1 MAYDP
6 EQTRTVS
13 VRVRRVVHSR
23 IVRRLLVLVG
33 IAITGWLIGGAQAHA
48 DEVPATGAPGIVAPV
63 QGQAS
68 NGPRSLLRA
77 TASAVRGAAAKVG
90 TTTTAGTAKKVLP
103 APLPALAHKVDGAVA
118 GVDTPAPRTPNGVSW
133 VRPRT
138 AKMAQGA
145 RAQQHGATAAKRAH
159 KAHRHAGQ
167 APARVGSPRP
177 VPAPAA
183 PFQDPSQA
191 VSSAPASGVVLL
203 TGFGGPISRWSW
215 AGARPQPILMTALG
229 AVPPAVRSAA
239 DEPSFAP
246 D

>member
-13 VRVRRVVHSR
+13 VRVRRVVLGR
-23 IVRRLLVLVG
+23 VVRRLLVLVG

-63 QGQAS
+63 QGQS
-68 NGPRSLLRA
+68 PPGPRALIRE

-90 TTTTAGTAKKVLP
+90 ATTPGGTAKKVLP
-103 APLPALAHKVDGAVA
+103 AGLPAVTHKVNGALA
-118 GVDTPAPRTPNGVSW
+118 GIDTPAPRTPGGVSW

-138 AKMAQGA
+138 AKTTQGA
-145 RAQQHGATAAKRAH
+145 RAQQRTVAVAKRAH
-159 KAHRHAGQ
+159 KAHRHIGGVE
-167 APARVGSPRP
+167 RVTSPRP
-177 VPAPAA
+177 APVPAT
-183 PFQDPSQA
+183 PFQDPAQA
-191 VSSAPASGVVLL
+191 VSSAPASGAVLL
-203 TGFGGPISRWSW
+203 AGFGGPISRWSW
-215 AGARPQPILMTALG
+215 AAARPQPILMTALG

-239 DEPSFAP
+239 DEPSYAP